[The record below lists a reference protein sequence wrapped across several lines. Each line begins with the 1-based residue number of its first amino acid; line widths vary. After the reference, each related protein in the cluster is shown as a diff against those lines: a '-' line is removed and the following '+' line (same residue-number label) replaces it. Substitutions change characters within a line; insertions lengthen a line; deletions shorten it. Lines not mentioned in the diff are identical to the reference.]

1 MAPITTEADWMSC
14 CEPRDLLKTIDRQV
28 NPLRFRWLAIEWGRR
43 IRNVF
48 VPQDLRCFDSFD
60 RWVTADGPH
69 PRDVYEQL
77 QFDYIGEIF
86 WSGGV
91 SAQYCAHAIR
101 NEKYL
106 QAAIYGGL
114 SFSELYPPP
123 LPIPDFSHSYEPHT
137 MEAMERAHFEQW
149 EADGKV
155 YALRVR
161 TELCHQ
167 LRDVA
172 GNPFRPV
179 SISSDWLSESVIDL
193 AETIHQDNNFDLL
206 PILADSLEDRGC
218 QDSNYLNHCRSGGP
232 HVRGCWAVLLLLE
245 AHDPNQYSSSPVQ
258 SPPAHF
264 A

>member
-14 CEPRDLLKTIDRQV
+14 CEPRDLLKSIDRQV

-48 VPQDLRCFDSFD
+48 VPQDLRCFDAFD

-101 NEKYL
+101 NENYL

-114 SFSELYPPP
+114 SFSELYLSYIHHLFPF
-123 LPIPDFSHSYEPHT
+123 PIFHTAMSHTQWRRWREPILSNGRR
-137 MEAMERAHFEQW
+137 MEKFMRCESELNSAISFGMSPGIHF
-149 EADGKV
+149 V
-155 YALRVR
+155 LFR
-161 TELCHQ
+161 
-167 LRDVA
+167 
-172 GNPFRPV
+172 FRP
-179 SISSDWLSESVIDL
+179 I
-193 AETIHQDNNFDLL
+193 
-206 PILADSLEDRGC
+206 G
-218 QDSNYLNHCRSGGP
+218 YRSP
-232 HVRGCWAVLLLLE
+232 
-245 AHDPNQYSSSPVQ
+245 
-258 SPPAHF
+258 
-264 A
+264 